1 MTHNYLERLFTKKCD
16 KKLITGMPRQEAH
29 NNNWVAVLPGPLKG
43 NYLETDCRRQRTNTM
58 GEVGT
63 ETSQA

>member
-29 NNNWVAVLPGPLKG
+29 NNS
-43 NYLETDCRRQRTNTM
+43 YLETDSRRQRTNTT
-58 GEVGT
+58 GEVHPKGCGL
-63 ETSQA
+63 SASWIKP